1 MTVYWNSFNK
11 WRLSALILK
20 LWIVIYRSGFC
31 IIEWNQAWIV
41 NSMKIKY
48 ISMFII
54 IVLVI
59 SNFLSEQNKIAEVET
74 SKKDGRYSL
83 LRG

>member
-1 MTVYWNSFNK
+1 MK
-11 WRLSALILK
+11 
-20 LWIVIYRSGFC
+20 SG
-31 IIEWNQAWIV
+31 V
-41 NSMKIKY
+41 NCYFSMKIKY

-59 SNFLSEQNKIAEVET
+59 SNFLSEQNKIAE
-74 SKKDGRYSL
+74 DGRNSI